1 MADYLDMATPVS
13 LAGLIRRLRSSV
25 GLTQEELADRAGISV
40 RTISDIERGLRQ
52 SLYPDTARRLAE
64 ALEVEEE
71 DRPHFV
77 ALARGRIKRARPGSP
92 FSTST
97 EVSSLFATI
106 PLAPTRLIDRERE
119 LDVLI
124 KAFADRSIRLLTL
137 TGPGGIGKT
146 RVAAEAA
153 LRAQGMFRDGV
164 FFLSL
169 SSVHKADRVVPLIA
183 RALGL
188 VALESPNVAETAQ
201 QVGAAEIL
209 VVLDTFEHLI
219 QSAVALDELLASCS
233 GLTLL
238 VTSRE
243 ALHLRGE
250 HVIPLS
256 TLELPAECDSDL
268 SSASSTALFLERAR
282 AVRPD
287 LRLDEQAARLL
298 VDICRRLDGL
308 PLALELAA
316 SRVQHMPL
324 LTLRDQLESRLPVL
338 TRGPT
343 DLPPRQR
350 TMRDTIAW
358 SYELLDPT
366 EQSLFRAISVFAG
379 AWTLEGADKIWRSTT
394 SDRDTLGT
402 ISALVDKSLIVV
414 ADPEGPEPRYDILG
428 VIAEYAAEQ
437 REQRGET
444 QALHAA
450 HSLFFLSLAER
461 AEHEMG
467 GSAQE
472 LWYRRL
478 LLDHD
483 NLRQALRWTISQGRA
498 EVAVRIAGAL
508 WQFWRAEGHFSEGRA
523 WVERALEV
531 ARDAPK
537 EHLAKALWGAAWLAF
552 HQDDL
557 GAAHAYNERLL
568 ALYDNQAGTIMRRNA
583 LTIKG
588 MLSLAEGRYEAALV
602 PLTASVEICE
612 PIGRTWHLATSKLN
626 LALASMH
633 ARRSGDASRLLQE
646 ALDLYFELGDERFI
660 ARVYVYQGH
669 LALLKEK
676 EAKAKEL
683 FSEGL
688 RRFSRLGDQA
698 GIAEA
703 LEGLASLSAVEG
715 RTEQA
720 ALLWGTA
727 IGVRETTASKIL
739 PFERALIDRWLD
751 ETRAT
756 MGEAEWESM
765 LAKGQDLDLEDAIAR
780 ATAPN

>member
-1 MADYLDMATPVS
+1 MADYQDMATPIS
-13 LAGLIRRLRSSV
+13 LAGLIRRLRDSIGV
-25 GLTQEELADRAGISV
+25 TQEELADRAGISV
-40 RTISDIERGLRQ
+40 RTVSDIERGLRR
-52 SLYPDTARRLAE
+52 SLYRDTAQRLAE
-64 ALEVEEE
+64 ALEIAEEE
-71 DRPHFV
+71 RPDFA
-77 ALARGRIKRARPGSP
+77 ALARGRIEKIRSGSP
-92 FSTST
+92 FSPSRDA
-97 EVSSLFATI
+97 SSLFATV

-119 LDVLI
+119 LDILM

-153 LRAQGMFRDGV
+153 LRAQGMFRDGL

-169 SSVHKADRVVPLIA
+169 SSVQEADRVVPLMA

-188 VALESPNVAETAQ
+188 VGLETPNVAETAE
-201 QVGAAEIL
+201 QVGDAEIL

-219 QSAVALDELLASCS
+219 ESAVALDELLASCS

-243 ALHLRGE
+243 ALHLRVE

-256 TLELPAECDSDL
+256 TLELPAEGDTDL

-282 AVRPD
+282 AAKPD
-287 LRLDEQAARLL
+287 LRLDEQAARSL
-298 VDICRRLDGL
+298 VDICRRLQGL

-324 LTLRDQLESRLPVL
+324 LMLRDQLGSRLRVL
-338 TRGPT
+338 TRGPA

-366 EQSLFRAISVFAG
+366 EQSLFRTISVFAG
-379 AWTLEGADKIWRSTT
+379 GWTLEAADKVWGSTT
-394 SDRDTLGT
+394 SDRDTLET
-402 ISALVDKSLIVV
+402 ISALVDKSLVLV
-414 ADPEGPEPRYDILG
+414 ADPEDPEPRYDMLG

-437 REQRGET
+437 REQHDGT
-444 QALHAA
+444 QVFHAA

-483 NLRQALRWTISQGRA
+483 NLRQALRWTISQDPA

-531 ARDAPK
+531 ARDTPK
-537 EHLAKALWGAAWLAF
+537 EYLAKALWGAAWLAF

-557 GAAHAYNERLL
+557 GATHAYSERLL
-568 ALYDNQAGTIMRRNA
+568 ALYDDQDRTIMRRNA
-583 LTIKG
+583 LTIRG
-588 MLSLAEGRYEAALV
+588 MLNLAEGRYEAALV
-602 PLTASVEICE
+602 PLAASVEICE

-633 ARRSGDASRLLQE
+633 ARRSDDASRLLQE
-646 ALDLYFELGDERFI
+646 ALDLYLELGDERFI
-660 ARVYVYQGH
+660 ARVYVYLGH
-669 LALLKEK
+669 LALLEEE

-683 FSEGL
+683 FSDGL
-688 RRFSRLGDQA
+688 RRFSRLRDQA

-720 ALLWGTA
+720 ALIWGTA
-727 IGVRETTASKIL
+727 TGVRETTASKTL

-756 MGEAEWESM
+756 MGEAQWELM

>member
-1 MADYLDMATPVS
+1 MADYRDMATPIS
-13 LAGLIRRLRSSV
+13 LAGLIRELRGSI
-25 GLTQEELADRAGISV
+25 GLTQEELAERAGVSV
-40 RTISDIERGLRQ
+40 RTVSDIERGLRQ
-52 SLYPDTARRLAE
+52 SLYRDTAQRLAE

-77 ALARGRIKRARPGSP
+77 AFARGRIKRPRRDSP
-92 FSTST
+92 FNPSLDA
-97 EVSSLFATI
+97 SSLFATI
-106 PLAPTRLIDRERE
+106 PVIPTRLIDRERE
-119 LDVLI
+119 LNILM

-137 TGPGGIGKT
+137 MGSGGIGKT
-146 RVAAEAA
+146 RVATEAA
-153 LRAQGMFRDGV
+153 LHAQGMFRDGV

-169 SSVHKADRVVPLIA
+169 SAVPEDRVVPLIA
-183 RALGL
+183 RALGS
-188 VALESPNVAETAQ
+188 VALESPNVAETAEQ
-201 QVGAAEIL
+201 IGDDQIL
-209 VVLDTFEHLI
+209 VVLDTFEHLTE
-219 QSAVALDELLASCS
+219 SAVALDELLASCS
-233 GLTLL
+233 GLTFL

-256 TLELPAECDSDL
+256 TLELPAEGDTDL
-268 SSASSTALFLERAR
+268 SSVPSTALFLERAR
-282 AVRPD
+282 AAKPD
-287 LRLDEQAARLL
+287 LRLDEQAARFL
-298 VDICRRLDGL
+298 VDICRRLQGL

-324 LTLRDQLESRLPVL
+324 QALRDQLESRLRVL
-338 TRGPT
+338 TRGPA

-358 SYELLDPT
+358 SYELLAPT

-379 AWTLEGADKIWRSTT
+379 GWTLEGADKVWGSTT
-394 SDRDTLGT
+394 SDRDTLET
-402 ISALVDKSLIVV
+402 ISALVDKSLVLV
-414 ADPEGPEPRYDILG
+414 ADPEDPEPRYDMLG
-428 VIAEYAAEQ
+428 VIVEYAAEQ
-437 REQRGET
+437 REQHDET
-444 QALHAA
+444 QVLHAA

-461 AEHEMG
+461 AEYEMG

-483 NLRQALRWTISQGRA
+483 NLRKALRWTLSQGRA

-523 WVERALEV
+523 WVEKALEA

-537 EHLAKALWGAAWLAF
+537 EYLAKALWGAAWLAF

-557 GAAHAYNERLL
+557 RAAHEYSEQLL
-568 ALYDNQAGTIMRRNA
+568 DLNDEQDRTIMRRNA
-583 LTIKG
+583 LTVKG

-602 PLTASVEICE
+602 PLIASVEICE

-633 ARRSGDASRLLQE
+633 ARRSDDASRLLQE
-646 ALDLYFELGDERFI
+646 ALDLYLELGDERFI
-660 ARVYVYQGH
+660 ARVYVYLGH
-669 LALLKEK
+669 LALLEGQ

-698 GIAEA
+698 GIAES

-727 IGVRETTASKIL
+727 TGVRERTASKIL

-751 ETRAT
+751 ETMAT
-756 MGEAEWESM
+756 MGEAEWELM

>member
-1 MADYLDMATPVS
+1 MADYRDMATPVS
-13 LAGLIRRLRSSV
+13 LAGLIRQLRGSV

-40 RTISDIERGLRQ
+40 RTISDIERGLRR
-52 SLYPDTARRLAE
+52 SLYRDTAQRLAE

-77 ALARGRIKRARPGSP
+77 ALARGRIKRPRPGSP
-92 FSTST
+92 FRLSQDA
-97 EVSSLFATI
+97 SSLFATI
-106 PLAPTRLIDRERE
+106 PRAPTRLIDREPE
-119 LDVLI
+119 QDLLI

-169 SSVHKADRVVPLIA
+169 SSVQEADRVLPLIA

-188 VALESPNVAETAQ
+188 VALESPNVAETAE
-201 QVGAAEIL
+201 QVGDAEIL

-219 QSAVALDELLASCS
+219 ESAFAVDKLLASCS

-243 ALHLRGE
+243 ALHLRSE
-250 HVIPLS
+250 QVIPLS
-256 TLELPAECDSDL
+256 TLELPAEGDTDL
-268 SSASSTALFLERAR
+268 SSTSSTALFLERAR
-282 AVRPD
+282 AVKPD
-287 LRLDEQAARLL
+287 LRLDEQAARFL

-316 SRVQHMPL
+316 SRVQHMSL
-324 LTLRDQLESRLPVL
+324 LTLRDQLESRLRVL
-338 TRGPT
+338 TRGPA

-358 SYELLDPT
+358 SYDLLDPT
-366 EQSLFRAISVFAG
+366 EQSLLRAISVFVG
-379 AWTLEGADKIWRSTT
+379 GWTLEGADKIWGSTT

-402 ISALVDKSLIVV
+402 ISALVDKSLVVV
-414 ADPEGPEPRYDILG
+414 ADPEGPEPRYDMLG

-437 REQRGET
+437 REQHGET
-444 QALHAA
+444 QALHSA

-461 AEHEMG
+461 AEDEMG

-472 LWYRRL
+472 FWYRRL
-478 LLDHD
+478 LVDHD
-483 NLRQALRWTISQGRA
+483 NLRKALQWTISQGRA
-498 EVAVRIAGAL
+498 QVAVRIAGAL

-523 WVERALEV
+523 WVEKALQ
-531 ARDAPK
+531 AAPDAPK
-537 EHLAKALWGAAWLAF
+537 EYRAKALWGAAWLAF

-557 GAAHAYNERLL
+557 RAAHAYSEQLL
-568 ALYDNQAGTIMRRNA
+568 ALNDEQDRTIMRRNA
-583 LTIKG
+583 LTVKG
-588 MLSLAEGRYEAALV
+588 MLSLAEGRYGAALV

-612 PIGRTWHLATSKLN
+612 QIGRTWHLATSKLN

-633 ARRSGDASRLLQE
+633 ARRPDDASRLLRE
-646 ALDLYFELGDERFI
+646 ARDLYLELGDERFI
-660 ARVYVYQGH
+660 ARVYVYLGH
-669 LALLKEK
+669 LALLEEEEK
-676 EAKAKEL
+676 KAKDL

-698 GIAEA
+698 GIAES
-703 LEGLASLSAVEG
+703 LEGLASVSAAEG

-727 IGVRETTASKIL
+727 TGVRETTASKVL

-751 ETRAT
+751 QTKVSVGDAK
-756 MGEAEWESM
+756 WELM

-780 ATAPN
+780 ATALN